1 MSVIDNLITDRT
13 QSDVSRWSE
22 LKSKGWSGMTEPEKA
37 EWSAGMKG
45 AYKYTDLNRVNEAM
59 VYLQN
64 RLRGYGYL
72 VDVTLPVIEDVEEGT
87 WSEFQ
92 QPTLTGDGTL
102 GVSDFAVASNRVTTG
117 YEAWKAFGA
126 DSSQVYS
133 SDVNPSTQ
141 VVTYTIYSKTAI
153 KVAGITFS
161 NVPSPLTSSSPAQ
174 FTVEAGNNNSD
185 WETLGSFSNSN
196 NDSGS
201 EWSINLTNGKAYQYY
216 RLSIMAANTTNAYVN
231 IGKITLSAEKYIL
244 SGGRLPTGYQEV
256 EYIQSSGTQYIDTG
270 FKPNSNTRVVMDF
283 EVLAPGTATCAI
295 FGARDGTSAGSG
307 NGFCLW
313 NLSGTRFRTD
323 YNSDTEDINVV
334 PLGRHTVNKNK
345 NVTTLDSITVT
356 NNTSTFTSKYNFVL
370 YTVNGADTIDER
382 RVSAKLYSCQIYDN
396 GALIRDFAPAKN
408 SDGTVGLYD
417 LVNDAFYT
425 NAGTGT
431 FTAGPDVGTQ
441 PTITTRPYWAE
452 GDIPKQSQMEQYLQN
467 VSNIRAVLEVL
478 QTTPPVPSDMVG
490 LTFGEANDIEH
501 ILTDVETVINRVVA
515 GFFRSNAFTVICGN
529 RPLPSAQSDLGR
541 TWDDIDAEELT
552 WDDLDDHGSS
562 WYVIQYGVLKGTAVG
577 IL

>member
-13 QSDVSRWSE
+13 SSDVSRWSE
-22 LKSKGWSGMTEPEKA
+22 LKSKGWSGMTESEKA

-72 VDVTLPVIEDVEEGT
+72 VDVVPPVIEDVDPG
-87 WSEFQ
+87 
-92 QPTLTGDGTL
+92 
-102 GVSDFAVASNRVTTG
+102 AS
-117 YEAWKAFGA
+117 
-126 DSSQVYS
+126 
-133 SDVNPSTQ
+133 
-141 VVTYTIYSKTAI
+141 
-153 KVAGITFS
+153 
-161 NVPSPLTSSSPAQ
+161 
-174 FTVEAGNNNSD
+174 
-185 WETLGSFSNSN
+185 
-196 NDSGS
+196 
-201 EWSINLTNGKAYQYY
+201 
-216 RLSIMAANTTNAYVN
+216 
-231 IGKITLSAEKYIL
+231 
-244 SGGRLPTGYQEV
+244 RLPTGYQEV
-256 EYIQSSGTQYIDTG
+256 EYIQSSGTQYINTG
-270 FKPNSNTRVVMDF
+270 YKPNSNTRLVYDCNVASS
-283 EVLAPGTATCAI
+283 VTANNGI
-295 FGARDGTSAGSG
+295 FGVRDTSAATSPNRFNFWIQGSG
-307 NGFCLW
+307 STIRSDYFGTGKNPSQSI
-313 NLSGTRFRTD
+313 NLLNQRIVID
-323 YNSDTEDINVV
+323 
-334 PLGRHTVNKNK
+334 KNK
-345 NVTTLDSITVT
+345 NVCTVAGNTLTSEAGTGQCENNLFLFCVNNAGTPNYYT
-356 NNTSTFTSKYNFVL
+356 NT
-370 YTVNGADTIDER
+370 R
-382 RVSAKLYSCQIYDN
+382 LYSCQIYDN
-396 GALIRDFAPAKN
+396 GALIRDFVPAKN

-417 LVNDAFYT
+417 LVNDAFYS

-452 GDIPKQSQMEQYLQN
+452 GDIPTLSQMEQYLQN

-490 LTFGEANDIEH
+490 LTFEEANDIER
-501 ILTDVETVINRVVA
+501 ILVDVETVINRVVA

-541 TWDDIDAEELT
+541 TWDDIDAEALT